1 MDGSVD
7 QSLALSDTIGRD
19 ATSLQVPNTGAGMKR
34 KTRERQSDYV
44 ILTFIHSLDEDEVST
59 LFNTI
64 PGKTQLPEDTLL
76 TSHHKRRP
84 LLTLTSTLIR
94 KVTRNTSIPHHLG
107 KHNTLC
113 SYVMLALA
121 AVAWRLTHLSPPKT
135 EQAASKTLAQD

>member
-59 LFNTI
+59 PFNTI

-84 LLTLTSTLIR
+84 LLTPQHLYVKLLETLTSLTTYGN
-94 KVTRNTSIPHHLG
+94 TRH
-107 KHNTLC
+107 
-113 SYVMLALA
+113 YALM
-121 AVAWRLTHLSPPKT
+121 
-135 EQAASKTLAQD
+135 